1 MDLDVQ
7 APSAELHQTKCER
20 QADEEAPVEEF
31 SGSDSDGDATASG
44 LLHRSGLR
52 LRR

>member
-1 MDLDVQ
+1 MFKHHPLNSIKR
-7 APSAELHQTKCER
+7 SAER